1 MRSDELWPKSSL
13 RERLELVHPI
23 IQAPMIPIA
32 MADLVVA
39 VSEAGALGSLGSA
52 SMPAATVEAQVSAI
66 RARTQRAFSLNFFVH
81 QAPTLERA
89 QLDRWRERLA
99 PHRERLAL
107 PPAPEHTTLDAPPP
121 FDDQMLEVVLKL
133 RPAAVSFHFGLPG
146 SHAISSMKQA
156 GVYLLG
162 CATTVA
168 EALQLEAAGM
178 DAVIA
183 QGFEAG
189 GHRGTFAP
197 PFARAEIGLMSLLPQ
212 VADAVSIPVI
222 AAGGIAD
229 GRGVAAALTLGAAG
243 VQLGTAFLGA
253 PEATLDPSYRRVLQE
268 PRAAVT
274 QLTKLYTGRPARGI
288 VTRFMEELAPYEDD
302 TLAYPLQRAITGPL
316 GQAALRQ
323 GDPEY
328 HSLWA
333 GQSAAL
339 VRQLP
344 AAELIETL
352 AAETERAFAAHR

>member
-1 MRSDELWPKSSL
+1 MTQIKELWPKSSL

-23 IQAPMIPIA
+23 IQAPMIPISL
-32 MADLVVA
+32 ADMVVA

-52 SMPAATVEAQVSAI
+52 SMSAATIEAQVSAI
-66 RARTQRAFSLNFFVH
+66 RAHTQRAFSLNFFVH
-81 QAPTLERA
+81 QAPVLDHA
-89 QLDRWRERLA
+89 QLDRWRKRLA
-99 PHRERLAL
+99 SHRQALAL
-107 PPAPEHTTLDAPPP
+107 PPEQPQINAPPP
-121 FDDQMLEVVLKL
+121 FDDAMLNAVLKL
-133 RPAAVSFHFGLPG
+133 KPAAVSFHFGVPG
-146 SHAISSMKQA
+146 AHAIDALKQA
-156 GVYLLG
+156 GIYLLG
-162 CATTVA
+162 CATTA
-168 EALQLEAAGM
+168 PEALQLEAAGM

-212 VADAVSIPVI
+212 VADAVRVPVV

-229 GRGVAAALTLGAAG
+229 GRGIAAALTLGAAG
-243 VQLGTAFLGA
+243 VQLGTAFLGT
-253 PEATLDPSYRRVLQE
+253 PEATLDAGYRRVLQE

-316 GQAALRQ
+316 GQAALKQ
-323 GDPEY
+323 GNPEY

-339 VRQLP
+339 TRQLP
-344 AAELIETL
+344 AATLIATL
-352 AAETERAFAAHR
+352 VAETERAFARR